1 MSVVDAK
8 QLRAKVKEMYK
19 SVAEQ
24 PHGTFHFEMGRELA
38 LRLGY
43 PAAQLDRLPPEAI
56 ESFAGVGYHLGLAA
70 LSPGERVLDMG
81 SGSGTDAFLASLA
94 VSPGGQVIGID
105 MTEEQLGKA
114 RRLASAGGFA
124 EVRFEKG
131 YIEEVPVETG
141 SVDVVISNGVINLC
155 ADKQAV
161 LAEIARVLKPGGRMA
176 ISDIVT
182 EKQLTEAIICD
193 VNLWAS
199 CIGGAMQQDDYQKGI
214 EDAGLK
220 VSHLHENPQYSFISG
235 SAQGATKT
243 FGVKSVSILAIKV
256 S

>member
-1 MSVVDAK
+1 MSVVDVE

-24 PHGTFHFEMGRELA
+24 PRGTFHFEMGRELA

-43 PAAQLDRLPPEAI
+43 PAAQLGRVPPEAI
-56 ESFAGVGYHLGLAA
+56 ESFAGVGYHLGLAGLA
-70 LSPGERVLDMG
+70 PGERVLDMG
-81 SGSGTDAFLASLA
+81 SGSGMDAFLASLA

-105 MTEEQLGKA
+105 MTEEQLAKA
-114 RRLASAGGFA
+114 RRLAAGEGFPD
-124 EVRFEKG
+124 VRFEKS
-131 YIEEVPVETG
+131 YIEQVPVETG

-161 LAEIARVLKPGGRMA
+161 LTEIARVLKPGGRMA

-182 EKQLTEAIICD
+182 EKPLTEAIICD

-199 CIGGAMQQDDYQKGI
+199 CIGGAMQQDDYQNGI

-220 VSHLHENPQYSFISG
+220 VSQLQENPQYGFISN

-243 FGVKSVSILAIKV
+243 FGVKSVSILAVKP
-256 S
+256 